1 MKMKTY
7 IFDSAAVSVRK
18 FTRSAWTV
26 LSTVLR
32 LVLVSLALFIAL
44 YLVFS
49 LFIST
54 DTEKNLR
61 RENKLYEKAFA
72 DIPARQKLLS
82 EFAFEGKQHDAARVA
97 AQVVSGI
104 GFIGAG
110 VRSRGLAGLPFRSG
124 YHPRREDSHLHHP
137 QGRCPAADGPQG
149 G

>member
-72 DIPARQKLLS
+72 DIEGNVELVVLPVRNSSPSPSTYSSGRTGASTRRSSIPMPPTPIPWARWTSFS
-82 EFAFEGKQHDAARVA
+82 ERIP
-97 AQVVSGI
+97 S
-104 GFIGAG
+104 
-110 VRSRGLAGLPFRSG
+110 PT
-124 YHPRREDSHLHHP
+124 
-137 QGRCPAADGPQG
+137 GR
-149 G
+149 